1 MPIISKTIEMI
12 KIIVG
17 IKSETIR
24 ISSIKETLIK
34 DKISP
39 TMIKIVAIINF
50 LDILPPTT
58 YNAFSS
64 AD

>member
-1 MPIISKTIEMI
+1 MI

-50 LDILPPTT
+50 FDILPPTT